1 MKVFYTKTY
10 NVWNDNTRKQ
20 DIVVQAAKQLNCD
33 EVSLFKFDDT
43 YDSDD
48 ELHVRMQGIT
58 AAVSRDSIV
67 IFQYPSMVSARYDG
81 FVMEHLKNICGA
93 KVAVIVEDLGS
104 RIAPSDYKQL
114 SDEINLFNKADLLIV
129 QSTEMEL
136 YLKENGLKKMPV
148 MYQRVWDYPYDFY
161 LDEQEIDKKVEQ
173 IHDISMQ
180 HMLDLKKAGLALTAT
195 TDRENK
201 YGLMINP
208 FETGFCI
215 CACIPMIV
223 PEQTNIAEFVSRY
236 GIGFVMSDGEN
247 IDDVLNRISDGDIVQ
262 AQEQEKKLAPA
273 VADGMFTKL
282 MLQEVVCRIIDNTCL
297 IYPKIIF

>member
-10 NVWNDNTRKQ
+10 NVWNDNTRKH
-20 DIVVQAAKQLNCD
+20 DIVAQAAQNMDYD
-33 EVSLFKFDDT
+33 EVSLFKFNDT

-81 FVMEHLKNICGA
+81 FVMEHLKNTCSA

-114 SDEINLFNKADLLIV
+114 SDEIDLFNKADLLIV

-136 YLKENGLKKMPV
+136 YLMENGLKEMPV
-148 MYQRVWDYPYDFY
+148 LYQRVWDYPYDFC
-161 LDEQEIDKKVEQ
+161 LDELEIDKKVEQ
-173 IHDISMQ
+173 IHDISKQ
-180 HMLDLKKAGLALTAT
+180 HMLDLKKAGLALSTT

-215 CACIPMIV
+215 CAGIPVIV
-223 PEQTNIAEFVSRY
+223 PEQTNIADFVSRY
-236 GIGFVMSDGEN
+236 GIGFVMSDDEN
-247 IDDVLNRISDGDIVQ
+247 IDDVLNRISDEDI
-262 AQEQEKKLAPA
+262 AKAKEQEKKLAPA

-297 IYPKIIF
+297 I

>member
-10 NVWNDNTRKQ
+10 NVWNDNTRMH
-20 DIVVQAAKQLNCD
+20 DIVAQAAKKLDYD

-48 ELHVRMQGIT
+48 ELRVRMQGIT
-58 AAVSRDSIV
+58 AAVSSDSIV
-67 IFQYPSMVSARYDG
+67 IFQYPSMVSARYDS
-81 FVMEHLKNICGA
+81 FVMEQLKNTCGA
-93 KVAVIVEDLGS
+93 KVAVIIEDLGS
-104 RIAPSDYKQL
+104 IIAPSGYKQL
-114 SDEINLFNKADLLIV
+114 SDEIDLFNKADLLIV
-129 QSTEMEL
+129 QSAKMEL
-136 YLKENGLKKMPV
+136 YLKENGLKEMPLL
-148 MYQRVWDYPYDFY
+148 YQRVWDYTYDFC
-161 LDEQEIDKKVEQ
+161 LEEIKKKKKVGS

-180 HMLDLKKAGLALTAT
+180 HMLDLKKAGLAMSTT

-215 CACIPMIV
+215 CAGIPVIV
-223 PEQTNIAEFVSRY
+223 PEQTNIADFVSKY
-236 GIGFVMSDGEN
+236 GIGFVMSDDEN
-247 IDDVLNRISDGDIVQ
+247 TDDVLNRISDDDIEK

-282 MLQEVVCRIIDNTCL
+282 LLQEVVYCIIDNICL
-297 IYPKIIF
+297 I

>member
-20 DIVVQAAKQLNCD
+20 DIVVQAAKKLNCD

-67 IFQYPSMVSARYDG
+67 VFQYPSMVSARYDG

-180 HMLDLKKAGLALTAT
+180 HMLDIKKAGLALTAT

-247 IDDVLNRISDGDIVQ
+247 IDDVLNRISDGDIAQ

-273 VADGMFTKL
+273 VSDGMFTKL

-297 IYPKIIF
+297 I

>member
-20 DIVVQAAKQLNCD
+20 DIVAQAAKQLNCD

-215 CACIPMIV
+215 CASIPMIV

-247 IDDVLNRISDGDIVQ
+247 TDDVLNRISDGDIVQ

-282 MLQEVVCRIIDNTCL
+282 ILQEVVCRIIDNTCL
-297 IYPKIIF
+297 I

>member
-20 DIVVQAAKQLNCD
+20 DIVAQAAKKLNCD

-104 RIAPSDYKQL
+104 RIAPLDYKQL
-114 SDEINLFNKADLLIV
+114 SDEINLLNKADLLIV

-161 LDEQEIDKKVEQ
+161 LDEQEIDKKMDK
-173 IHDISMQ
+173 IHDISMR
-180 HMLDLKKAGLALTAT
+180 HMLDIKKAGLALTAT
-195 TDRENK
+195 TDWENK

-236 GIGFVMSDGEN
+236 GIGFVMSEDEN
-247 IDDVLNRISDGDIVQ
+247 TDDVLNRISDGDIAQ

-297 IYPKIIF
+297 I

>member
-20 DIVVQAAKQLNCD
+20 DIVAQAAKKLDYD

-81 FVMEHLKNICGA
+81 FVMEHLKNICGT

-148 MYQRVWDYPYDFY
+148 MYQRVWDYPYDFC
-161 LDEQEIDKKVEQ
+161 LDELEIDKKVEQ
-173 IHDISMQ
+173 VHDISMQ

-236 GIGFVMSDGEN
+236 GIGFVMSEDEN
-247 IDDVLNRISDGDIVQ
+247 TDDVLNRISDGDIAQ
-262 AQEQEKKLAPA
+262 AQKQEKKLAPA

-297 IYPKIIF
+297 I

>member
-10 NVWNDNTRKQ
+10 NVWNDNTRKH
-20 DIVVQAAKQLNCD
+20 DIVAQAAKKLDYD

-180 HMLDLKKAGLALTAT
+180 HMLDLKKAGLALSTT

-215 CACIPMIV
+215 CACIPVIV

-247 IDDVLNRISDGDIVQ
+247 IDDVLNRISDGDIAQ

-273 VADGMFTKL
+273 VSDGMFTKL

-297 IYPKIIF
+297 I

>member
-20 DIVVQAAKQLNCD
+20 DIIAQAAKQLNCD

-201 YGLMINP
+201 YDLMINP

-236 GIGFVMSDGEN
+236 GIGFVMSEDEN
-247 IDDVLNRISDGDIVQ
+247 TDDVLNRISDGDIAQ

-273 VADGMFTKL
+273 VSDGMFTKL

-297 IYPKIIF
+297 I

>member
-10 NVWNDNTRKQ
+10 NVWNDNTRKH
-20 DIVVQAAKQLNCD
+20 DIVAQAAKKLGYD
-33 EVSLFKFDDT
+33 EIALFKFDDT

-67 IFQYPSMVSARYDG
+67 VFQYPSMVSARYDG

-161 LDEQEIDKKVEQ
+161 LDELEIDKKMDK
-173 IHDISMQ
+173 IHDISMR
-180 HMLDLKKAGLALTAT
+180 HMLDIKKAGLALTAT
-195 TDRENK
+195 TDWENK

-247 IDDVLNRISDGDIVQ
+247 TDDVLNRISDGDIAQ

-297 IYPKIIF
+297 I

>member
-20 DIVVQAAKQLNCD
+20 DIVAQAAKKLNCD

-136 YLKENGLKKMPV
+136 YLKENGLKKMSV

-180 HMLDLKKAGLALTAT
+180 HMLDLKKAGLALIAT

-236 GIGFVMSDGEN
+236 GIGFVMSEDEN
-247 IDDVLNRISDGDIVQ
+247 TDDVLNRISDGDIAQ

-273 VADGMFTKL
+273 VSDGMFTKL

-297 IYPKIIF
+297 I

>member
-10 NVWNDNTRKQ
+10 NVWNDNTRKH
-20 DIVVQAAKQLNCD
+20 DIVAQSAKKLDYD

-48 ELHVRMQGIT
+48 ELRVRMQGIT

-136 YLKENGLKKMPV
+136 NLKENGLKKMPV

-161 LDEQEIDKKVEQ
+161 LEELEIDKKMDK
-173 IHDISMQ
+173 IHDISMR
-180 HMLDLKKAGLALTAT
+180 HMLDIKKAGLALTAT
-195 TDRENK
+195 IDRENK

-236 GIGFVMSDGEN
+236 GIGFVMSEDEN
-247 IDDVLNRISDGDIVQ
+247 TDDVLNRISDGDIAQ

-273 VADGMFTKL
+273 VSDGMFTKL

-297 IYPKIIF
+297 I

>member
-20 DIVVQAAKQLNCD
+20 DIVAQAAKKLNCD

-136 YLKENGLKKMPV
+136 NLKENGLKKMPV

-161 LDEQEIDKKVEQ
+161 LEELEIDKKMDK

-208 FETGFCI
+208 FETGFFI
-215 CACIPMIV
+215 CACSPMIL
-223 PEQTNIAEFVSRY
+223 PDQTNIAEFVSRY
-236 GIGFVMSDGEN
+236 GIGFVMSEDEN
-247 IDDVLNRISDGDIVQ
+247 TDDVLNRISDGDIAQ

-297 IYPKIIF
+297 I

>member
-20 DIVVQAAKQLNCD
+20 DIVAQAAKKLDYD

-136 YLKENGLKKMPV
+136 NLKENGLKKMPV

-236 GIGFVMSDGEN
+236 GLGFVMSEDEN
-247 IDDVLNRISDGDIVQ
+247 TDDVLNRISDGDIAQ

-273 VADGMFTKL
+273 VSDGMFTKL

-297 IYPKIIF
+297 I

>member
-20 DIVVQAAKQLNCD
+20 DIVAQAAKKLDYD

-136 YLKENGLKKMPV
+136 NLKENGLKKMPV

-180 HMLDLKKAGLALTAT
+180 HMLDLKKAGLVLSTT

-236 GIGFVMSDGEN
+236 GIGFVMSEDEN
-247 IDDVLNRISDGDIVQ
+247 TDDVLNRISDGDIAQ

-297 IYPKIIF
+297 I

>member
-10 NVWNDNTRKQ
+10 NVWNDNTRKH
-20 DIVVQAAKQLNCD
+20 DIVAQAAKKLDYD

-43 YDSDD
+43 YDSDE

-67 IFQYPSMVSARYDG
+67 IFQYPSMVSARYDS
-81 FVMEHLKNICGA
+81 FVMEHLKNTCGA
-93 KVAVIVEDLGS
+93 KSAVFVEDLGS
-104 RIAPSDYKQL
+104 RIAPLDYKQL
-114 SDEINLFNKADLLIV
+114 SDEIDLFNKADLLIV
-129 QSTEMEL
+129 QSREMNL
-136 YLKENGLKKMPV
+136 YLKENGLKEMPV
-148 MYQRVWDYPYDFY
+148 LYQRVWDYPYDLC
-161 LDEQEIDKKVEQ
+161 LDELEIDKKVEQ

-180 HMLDLKKAGLALTAT
+180 HMLDLKKVGLALSTT
-195 TDRENK
+195 TDQENK

-208 FETGFCI
+208 FETGFCL

-236 GIGFVMSDGEN
+236 GIGFVMSEDEN
-247 IDDVLNRISDGDIVQ
+247 TDDVLNRISDGDIAQ

-273 VADGMFTKL
+273 VSDGMFTKL

-297 IYPKIIF
+297 I

>member
-20 DIVVQAAKQLNCD
+20 DIVAQAAKKLDYD

-136 YLKENGLKKMPV
+136 NLKENGLKKMPV

-236 GIGFVMSDGEN
+236 GIGFVMSEDEN
-247 IDDVLNRISDGDIVQ
+247 TDDVLNRISDGDIAQ

-297 IYPKIIF
+297 I

>member
-1 MKVFYTKTY
+1 
-10 NVWNDNTRKQ
+10 
-20 DIVVQAAKQLNCD
+20 
-33 EVSLFKFDDT
+33 
-43 YDSDD
+43 
-48 ELHVRMQGIT
+48 MQGIT

-114 SDEINLFNKADLLIV
+114 SDEINLFKKADLLIV
-129 QSTEMEL
+129 QYTDMEL

-161 LDEQEIDKKVEQ
+161 LDELEIDKKMDK
-173 IHDISMQ
+173 IHDISMR
-180 HMLDLKKAGLALTAT
+180 HMLDIKKAGLALTAT
-195 TDRENK
+195 TDWENK

-215 CACIPMIV
+215 CAGIPVIV
-223 PEQTNIAEFVSRY
+223 PEQANIADFVSRY
-236 GIGFVMSDGEN
+236 GIGFVMSDDEN
-247 IDDVLNRISDGDIVQ
+247 ADDILNRISDEDIEK

-282 MLQEVVCRIIDNTCL
+282 LLQEVVCCIIDNICL
-297 IYPKIIF
+297 I

>member
-10 NVWNDNTRKQ
+10 NVWNDNTKKH
-20 DIVVQAAKQLNCD
+20 DIVVQAAKKLDYD
-33 EVSLFKFDDT
+33 EVSLFKFNDT

-48 ELHVRMQGIT
+48 ELRVRMQGIT

-67 IFQYPSMVSARYDG
+67 IFQYPSMVSARYDR
-81 FVMEHLKNICGA
+81 FVMEHLKNTCGA
-93 KVAVIVEDLGS
+93 KVAVFVEDLGS

-114 SDEINLFNKADLLIV
+114 SDEIDLFNKADLLIV

-136 YLKENGLKKMPV
+136 FLKENGLEEMPV
-148 MYQRVWDYPYDFY
+148 LYQRVWDYPYDFY
-161 LDEQEIDKKVEQ
+161 LDELEIDKKVEQ

-180 HMLDLKKAGLALTAT
+180 HMLDLKKAGLALSTT

-215 CACIPMIV
+215 CAGIPVIV
-223 PEQTNIAEFVSRY
+223 PEQTNIADFVSRY
-236 GIGFVMSDGEN
+236 GLGFVMSDDETT
-247 IDDVLNRISDGDIVQ
+247 DDVLNRISDEDI
-262 AQEQEKKLAPA
+262 AKAKEQEKKLAPA
-273 VADGMFTKL
+273 VADGMVTKL
-282 MLQEVVCRIIDNTCL
+282 MLQEVVCRIIDNTYM
-297 IYPKIIF
+297 I

>member
-10 NVWNDNTRKQ
+10 NVWNDNTKKH
-20 DIVVQAAKQLNCD
+20 DIVVQAAKKLDYD
-33 EVSLFKFDDT
+33 EVSLFKFNDT

-48 ELHVRMQGIT
+48 ELRVRMQGIT

-67 IFQYPSMVSARYDG
+67 IFQYPSMVSARYDR
-81 FVMEHLKNICGA
+81 FVMEHLKNTCGA
-93 KVAVIVEDLGS
+93 KVAVFVEDLGS

-114 SDEINLFNKADLLIV
+114 SDEIDLFNKADLLIV

-136 YLKENGLKKMPV
+136 FLKENGLEEMPV
-148 MYQRVWDYPYDFY
+148 LYQRVWDYPYDFY
-161 LDEQEIDKKVEQ
+161 LDELEIDKKVEQ

-180 HMLDLKKAGLALTAT
+180 HMLDLKKAGLALSTT

-215 CACIPMIV
+215 CAGIPVIV
-223 PEQTNIAEFVSRY
+223 PEQTNIADFVSRY
-236 GIGFVMSDGEN
+236 GLGFVMSDDETT
-247 IDDVLNRISDGDIVQ
+247 DDVLNRISDEDI
-262 AQEQEKKLAPA
+262 AKAKEQEKKLAPA

-282 MLQEVVCRIIDNTCL
+282 MLQEVVCSIIDNICL
-297 IYPKIIF
+297 I

>member
-10 NVWNDNTRKQ
+10 NVWNDNTRKH
-20 DIVVQAAKQLNCD
+20 DIVAQSAKKLDYD

-48 ELHVRMQGIT
+48 ELRVRMQGIT

-136 YLKENGLKKMPV
+136 YLKENGLKKMSV

-180 HMLDLKKAGLALTAT
+180 HMLDLKKAGLALIAT

-247 IDDVLNRISDGDIVQ
+247 IDDVLNRISDGDIAQ

-273 VADGMFTKL
+273 VSDGMFTKL

-297 IYPKIIF
+297 I

>member
-20 DIVVQAAKQLNCD
+20 DIIAQAAKQLNCD

-104 RIAPSDYKQL
+104 RIASSDYKQL

-201 YGLMINP
+201 YDLMINP

-236 GIGFVMSDGEN
+236 GIGFVMSEDEN
-247 IDDVLNRISDGDIVQ
+247 TDDVLNRISDGDIAQ

-297 IYPKIIF
+297 I

>member
-10 NVWNDNTRKQ
+10 NVWNDNTRKH
-20 DIVVQAAKQLNCD
+20 DIVAQSAKKLDYD

-48 ELHVRMQGIT
+48 ELRVRMQGIT

-136 YLKENGLKKMPV
+136 YLKENGLKKMSV

-180 HMLDLKKAGLALTAT
+180 HMLDLKKAGLALIAT

-223 PEQTNIAEFVSRY
+223 PEQTNIAEFVARY

-247 IDDVLNRISDGDIVQ
+247 IDDVLNRISDGDIAQ

-273 VADGMFTKL
+273 VSDGRFTKL

-297 IYPKIIF
+297 I

>member
-20 DIVVQAAKQLNCD
+20 DIIAQAAKQLNCD

-81 FVMEHLKNICGA
+81 FVMEHLKKICGA

-236 GIGFVMSDGEN
+236 GIGFVMSEDEN
-247 IDDVLNRISDGDIVQ
+247 TDDVLNRISDGDIAQ

-273 VADGMFTKL
+273 VSDGMFTKL

-297 IYPKIIF
+297 I

>member
-20 DIVVQAAKQLNCD
+20 DIVVQAAKKLNCD

-136 YLKENGLKKMPV
+136 YLKENGLKEMPV
-148 MYQRVWDYPYDFY
+148 LYQKVWDYPYDFC
-161 LDEQEIDKKVEQ
+161 LDELEIDKKVEQ
-173 IHDISMQ
+173 VHDISMR

-247 IDDVLNRISDGDIVQ
+247 IDDVLNRISDGNIAQ

-273 VADGMFTKL
+273 VSDGMFTKL

-297 IYPKIIF
+297 I

>member
-20 DIVVQAAKQLNCD
+20 DIVAQAAKQLNCD

-136 YLKENGLKKMPV
+136 YLKENGLEEMPV
-148 MYQRVWDYPYDFY
+148 LYQRVWDYPYDFY
-161 LDEQEIDKKVEQ
+161 LDELEIDKKMDK
-173 IHDISMQ
+173 IHDISMR
-180 HMLDLKKAGLALTAT
+180 HMLDIKKAGLALTAT
-195 TDRENK
+195 TDPENK

-247 IDDVLNRISDGDIVQ
+247 IDDVLNRISDGDIAQ

-297 IYPKIIF
+297 I

>member
-10 NVWNDNTRKQ
+10 NVWNDNTRKH
-20 DIVVQAAKQLNCD
+20 DIVAQSAKKLNCD

-236 GIGFVMSDGEN
+236 GIGFVMSEDEN
-247 IDDVLNRISDGDIVQ
+247 TDDVLNRISDGDIAQ

-273 VADGMFTKL
+273 VSDGMFTKL

-297 IYPKIIF
+297 I

>member
-161 LDEQEIDKKVEQ
+161 LDELEIDKKMDK
-173 IHDISMQ
+173 IHDISMR
-180 HMLDLKKAGLALTAT
+180 HMLDIKKAGLALTAT

-236 GIGFVMSDGEN
+236 GIGFVMSEDEN
-247 IDDVLNRISDGDIVQ
+247 TDDVLNRISDGDIAQ

-273 VADGMFTKL
+273 VSDGMFTKL

-297 IYPKIIF
+297 I

>member
-173 IHDISMQ
+173 IHDISMR
-180 HMLDLKKAGLALTAT
+180 HMLDIKKAGLALTAT
-195 TDRENK
+195 TDWENK

-297 IYPKIIF
+297 I

>member
-20 DIVVQAAKQLNCD
+20 DIVAQAAKQLNCD

-136 YLKENGLKKMPV
+136 NLKENGLKKMPV

-161 LDEQEIDKKVEQ
+161 LEELEIDKKMDK

-247 IDDVLNRISDGDIVQ
+247 IDDVLNRISDGDIAQ

-297 IYPKIIF
+297 I

>member
-10 NVWNDNTRKQ
+10 NVWNDNTRKH
-20 DIVVQAAKQLNCD
+20 DIVAQSAKKLDYD

-48 ELHVRMQGIT
+48 ELRVRMQGIT

-236 GIGFVMSDGEN
+236 GIGFVMSEDEN
-247 IDDVLNRISDGDIVQ
+247 TDDVLNRISDGDIAQ

-297 IYPKIIF
+297 I

>member
-10 NVWNDNTRKQ
+10 NVWNDNTKKH
-20 DIVVQAAKQLNCD
+20 DIVVQAAKKLDYD
-33 EVSLFKFDDT
+33 EVSLFKFNDT

-48 ELHVRMQGIT
+48 ELRVRMQGIT

-67 IFQYPSMVSARYDG
+67 IFQYPSMVSARYDR
-81 FVMEHLKNICGA
+81 FVMEHLKNTCGA
-93 KVAVIVEDLGS
+93 KVAVFVEDLGS

-114 SDEINLFNKADLLIV
+114 SDEIDLFNKADLLIV

-136 YLKENGLKKMPV
+136 FLKENGLEEMPV
-148 MYQRVWDYPYDFY
+148 LYQRVWDYPYDFY
-161 LDEQEIDKKVEQ
+161 LDELEIDKKVEQ

-180 HMLDLKKAGLALTAT
+180 HMLDLKKAGLALSTT

-247 IDDVLNRISDGDIVQ
+247 IDDVLNRISDGDIAQ

-297 IYPKIIF
+297 I

>member
-20 DIVVQAAKQLNCD
+20 DIVAQAAKKLNCD

-67 IFQYPSMVSARYDG
+67 VFQYPSMVSARYDG

-104 RIAPSDYKQL
+104 RIASSDYKQL

-173 IHDISMQ
+173 IHDISMR

-236 GIGFVMSDGEN
+236 GLGFVMSEDEN
-247 IDDVLNRISDGDIVQ
+247 TDDVLNRISDGDIAQ

-273 VADGMFTKL
+273 VSDGMFTKL

-297 IYPKIIF
+297 I

>member
-20 DIVVQAAKQLNCD
+20 DIVAQAAKQLNCD

-43 YDSDD
+43 YDSDE

-104 RIAPSDYKQL
+104 RIATSDYKQL

-136 YLKENGLKKMPV
+136 NLKENGLKKMPV

-161 LDEQEIDKKVEQ
+161 LEELEIDKKMDK
-173 IHDISMQ
+173 IHDISMR
-180 HMLDLKKAGLALTAT
+180 HMLDIKKAGLALTAT
-195 TDRENK
+195 TDRKNK
-201 YGLMINP
+201 YDLMINP

-236 GIGFVMSDGEN
+236 GIGFVMSEDEN
-247 IDDVLNRISDGDIVQ
+247 TDDVLNRISDGDIAQ

-273 VADGMFTKL
+273 VSDGMFTKL

-297 IYPKIIF
+297 I

>member
-20 DIVVQAAKQLNCD
+20 DIVAQAAKKLDYD

-136 YLKENGLKKMPV
+136 NLKENGLKKMPV

-236 GIGFVMSDGEN
+236 GIGFVMSEDEN
-247 IDDVLNRISDGDIVQ
+247 TDDVLNRISDGDIAQ

-273 VADGMFTKL
+273 VSDGMFTKL

-297 IYPKIIF
+297 I

>member
-236 GIGFVMSDGEN
+236 GIGFVMSEDEN
-247 IDDVLNRISDGDIVQ
+247 TDDVLNRISDGDIAQ

-273 VADGMFTKL
+273 VSDGMFTKL

-297 IYPKIIF
+297 I

>member
-10 NVWNDNTRKQ
+10 NVWNDNTKKH
-20 DIVVQAAKQLNCD
+20 DIVVQAAKKLDYD
-33 EVSLFKFDDT
+33 EVSLFKFNDT

-48 ELHVRMQGIT
+48 ELRVRMQGIT

-67 IFQYPSMVSARYDG
+67 IFQYPSMVSARYDR
-81 FVMEHLKNICGA
+81 FVMEHLKNTCGA
-93 KVAVIVEDLGS
+93 KVAVFVEDLGS

-114 SDEINLFNKADLLIV
+114 SDEIDLFNKADLLIV

-136 YLKENGLKKMPV
+136 FLKENGLEEMPV
-148 MYQRVWDYPYDFY
+148 LYQRVWDYPYDFY
-161 LDEQEIDKKVEQ
+161 LDELEIDKKVEQ

-180 HMLDLKKAGLALTAT
+180 HMLDLKKAGLALSTT

-215 CACIPMIV
+215 CAGIPVIV
-223 PEQTNIAEFVSRY
+223 PEQTNIADFVSRY

-247 IDDVLNRISDGDIVQ
+247 IDDVLNRISDGDIAQ

-297 IYPKIIF
+297 I